1 MNKKMREL
9 QAAIAAKTA
18 EAQALMSGETKD
30 FDKANAIMDEIDT
43 LQKEFETEE
52 RMLKLAK
59 AGVPVEDEAKAAA
72 PVVASTEPKA
82 DSLKAFADAARNGFK
97 AAMTEGTNTNGGY
110 TVPQDISTK
119 INTFKENKFSLVGF
133 IDRETTKTNKGSRVY
148 KARAQQTGFAQVG
161 EGAAITETTTPKF
174 SVINYSIKK
183 YAGYLPVTNELLA
196 DSDASIANVV
206 MEWLAGDAVATE
218 NAQILAKVA
227 TKEATD
233 LAGIKDIKKAINV
246 TLSAFKT
253 GTKIYTNDDGLQ
265 YLDTLEDKNGRPL
278 LSPDPVKPMELK
290 LSIGTHSVP
299 VVVIPNEVLATAED
313 GKVPFIMGDL
323 KEYVK
328 MFDRQQLTLA
338 VSDSAAVTG
347 FNAFEQDMTLFRAI
361 MRADFV
367 VKDAAAIVNGALT
380 VTA

>member
-1 MNKKMREL
+1 MNKRMREL
-9 QAAIAAKTA
+9 QALITSKTA
-18 EAQALMSGETKD
+18 EAQGLMSGEAKD
-30 FDKANAIMDEIDT
+30 FDKANALMDEIDA

-59 AGVPVEDEAKAAA
+59 AGVPVEDEAKSVE
-72 PVVASTEPKA
+72 PVVTAEPKA
-82 DSLKAFADAARNGFK
+82 DSIKAFADAARNGFK
-97 AAMTEGTNTNGGY
+97 AAMSEGTMANGGY
-110 TVPQDISTK
+110 TVPQDINTQ
-119 INTFKENKFSLVGF
+119 INHFKENKFSLVGY
-133 IDRETTKTNKGSRVY
+133 IDRETVKTNKGSRVY
-148 KARAQQTGFAQVG
+148 KARAQQTGFTQVG
-161 EGAAITETTTPKF
+161 EGVAIGETAAPKF
-174 SVINYSIKK
+174 QTISYAIKK

-196 DSDASIANVV
+196 DSDAAIANVV
-206 MEWLAGDAVATE
+206 TEWLAGDSVATE
-218 NAQILAKVA
+218 NAQILAKIA
-227 TKEATD
+227 AKEATD
-233 LAGIKDIKKAINV
+233 IAGLKDIKKAVNV
-246 TLSAFKT
+246 TLSAFKV

-278 LSPDPVKPMELK
+278 LSPDPSQPMALR

-299 VVVIPNEVLATAED
+299 VVVIPNEILATAED

-323 KEYVK
+323 KEYLK
-328 MFDRQQLTLA
+328 MFDREQLTIA

-367 VKDAAAIVNGALT
+367 VKDATAIVNGALT